1 MDVKICDFGLAAQ
14 LLGHD
19 EKRKTTCGTPNYLAP
34 EVFDKTNGYS
44 YSVDIWAVGII
55 FYTMFFGRPPFEASD
70 VKVHFFAITISRK
83 STEKSK
89 LRILPSPPTFLSP
102 LP

>member
-55 FYTMFFGRPPFEASD
+55 FYIVGSKTRAEL
-70 VKVHFFAITISRK
+70 VKDPELNLEGTSGD
-83 STEKSK
+83 
-89 LRILPSPPTFLSP
+89 
-102 LP
+102 